1 MSENK
6 INLEKVKYS
15 ASVMCL
21 DLGRLKEEFHF
32 VQKIGIDELHFDI
45 MDGTFVPNL
54 TLGFDFISLA
64 RKCCSLPCW
73 AHLMIVRPER
83 YIKRLVDIGCAGIT
97 VHVESCLHAHR
108 TVKQIREYGLSPG
121 IAVNPMTPL
130 DELEYLLPE
139 VDRVLIMA
147 VDPGYAGQ
155 KIIPQTFERV
165 QILSRKIQYHKYP
178 VDIEIDGNIT
188 VKNCAKFIR
197 LGGNVFV
204 LGSSS
209 IFFGATRNYEESFP
223 HFKKEVSEQIHT
235 V

>member
-1 MSENK
+1 MSENT
-6 INLEKVKYS
+6 INLDKIKYC

-21 DLGRLKEEFHF
+21 DLGRLAEEFRT
-32 VQKIGIDELHFDI
+32 VQRVGIDELHFDI
-45 MDGTFVPNL
+45 MDGTFVPNI

-64 RKCCSLPCW
+64 KKCSSLPCW
-73 AHLMIVRPER
+73 AHLMIERPER
-83 YIKRLVDIGCAGIT
+83 YIQRLADIGCAGIT
-97 VHVESCLHAHR
+97 VHVESCLHSHR
-108 TVKQIREYGLSPG
+108 TLRQIRELGVSPG
-121 IAVNPMTPL
+121 IAINPMTPL

-155 KIIPQTFERV
+155 KIIPQSFERV
-165 QILSRKIQYHKYP
+165 QLLSRKIQYHHYP
-178 VDIEIDGNIT
+178 IEIEIDGNIT

-197 LGGNVFV
+197 LGGNIFI

-209 IFFGATRNYEESFP
+209 IFFGSTRNYEESFP
-223 HFKKEVSEQIHT
+223 QFKKKVAEQVHL